1 MPTVQLML
9 SYGAQG
15 NCPTTHLPHP
25 TCYEAQGLSPIPS
38 LASSHHVITESLME
52 MDGVQCIHIAHTH
65 FIVIQK
71 DCASELLDGQS

>member
-25 TCYEAQGLSPIPS
+25 TCYEAQALGPTPS
-38 LASSHHVITESLME
+38 LASSHHVITESLVAI
-52 MDGVQCIHIAHTH
+52 DGSSLHGLTKPILDEFH
-65 FIVIQK
+65 FN
-71 DCASELLDGQS
+71 SRS

>member
-1 MPTVQLML
+1 ML

-25 TCYEAQGLSPIPS
+25 TCYEVQGLGPTPS

-52 MDGVQCIHIAHTH
+52 MDGVGRKHTGHAHTH
-65 FIVIQK
+65 CIVILQIFE
-71 DCASELLDGQS
+71 ARL